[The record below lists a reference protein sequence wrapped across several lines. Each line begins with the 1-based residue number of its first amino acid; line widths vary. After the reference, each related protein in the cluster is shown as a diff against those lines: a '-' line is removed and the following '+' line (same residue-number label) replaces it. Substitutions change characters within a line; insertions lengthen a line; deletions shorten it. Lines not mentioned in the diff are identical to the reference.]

1 MLRSLASFA
10 AALALAGA
18 FSFGQRPAP
27 PLQFV
32 AANGATVSLA
42 ALKGKVVI
50 IEFLLTTCPGCQES
64 ARLLSKLQTEYGPQ
78 GLQVIGVAMDPEA
91 AFKLRE
97 FTSLYATA
105 FPVGTYGYTES
116 RKWLQIP
123 EHLRLMVPAIVIVD
137 RTGVI
142 REQHLGDDRPWVD
155 KKEPNLRATLKTLLA
170 QKGAPAKKGAG
181 SKK

>member
-1 MLRSLASFA
+1 MLKSLISFA
-10 AALALAGA
+10 AALALAA
-18 FSFGQRPAP
+18 PLASAQRPAP

-32 AANGATVSLA
+32 AANGAPVSLA

-64 ARLLSKLQTEYGPQ
+64 ARLLSKLQTEMGPQ

-91 AFKLRE
+91 PINMRDFVSR
-97 FTSLYATA
+97 YATA
-105 FPVGTYGYTES
+105 FPVGMYGYTES

-123 EHLRLMVPAIVIVD
+123 EHLRLMVPAIVVVD
-137 RTGVI
+137 RAGMI

-155 KKEPNLRATLKTLLA
+155 NKETNLRATLKTLLA
-170 QKGAPAKKGAG
+170 QKGSPAKKSAAP
-181 SKK
+181 KK

>member
-1 MLRSLASFA
+1 MLKPIIALAA
-10 AALALAGA
+10 TLALAA
-18 FSFGQRPAP
+18 STNAAPRPAP

-50 IEFLLTTCPGCQES
+50 IEFLLTTCPACQDS
-64 ARLLSKLQTEYGPQ
+64 ARILSKLQTEFGSQ

-91 AFKLRE
+91 PFKLRE

-105 FPVGTYGYTES
+105 FPVGVYGYTES
-116 RKWLQIP
+116 RKWLQIA
-123 EHLRLMVPAIVIVD
+123 EHLRLMVPAIVVVD
-137 RTGVI
+137 RAGMI

-155 KKEPNLRATLKTLLA
+155 NKDANLRATLKTLLSA
-170 QKGAPAKKGAG
+170 KPAAAKKSAPAKK
-181 SKK
+181 